1 LSSNCRNE
9 SGVDICSPGSIMDID
24 INEYDSNS
32 KSNVGTGGF
41 KTKLQ
46 AVKIASTSG
55 TDTIVAS
62 GFEKDVLTK
71 IMNQDDIGTYFKSN

>member
-1 LSSNCRNE
+1 VLIKECNIKD
-9 SGVDICSPGSIMDID
+9 VDI
-24 INEYDSNS
+24 NKYDSNS

-55 TDTIVAS
+55 IDTIVAS

-71 IMNQDDIGTYFKSN
+71 IMNQDDIGTYFKSD